1 MSSFGLCKCFIA
13 ALRAIAFM
21 RKRPQDQR
29 SPLRKRSRPT
39 RPATEQTP
47 EIPAGACSTPTLPAT
62 EQTPKIPTSAEA
74 TMHDSRNASILR
86 CSDSAVEQDAATEHI
101 SMARLSTSDDVT
113 LIAIFEHFAN
123 CYVAM
128 PMVGTCRRIFITWT
142 RKRRQLALEELT
154 NLRCWL
160 AKRGSRGIGRV
171 DGSGHVAIS
180 DIVLTLCEIEALIR

>member
-1 MSSFGLCKCFIA
+1 MHRFFA
-13 ALRAIAFM
+13 VLRAIASM

-39 RPATEQTP
+39 RPV
-47 EIPAGACSTPTLPAT
+47 T
-62 EQTPKIPTSAEA
+62 EQTPKIPTSARA

-86 CSDSAVEQDAATEHI
+86 YSDSAVEPDTATEHI
-101 SMARLSTSDDVT
+101 SMARLSTSDDAT

-128 PMVGTCRRIFITWT
+128 PMVGTCTRIFFLWT
-142 RKRRQLALEELT
+142 RKRRQLALECLT

-160 AKRGSRGIGRV
+160 HAAGLRRIRRV
-171 DGSGHVAIS
+171 DSNGQIMIC
-180 DIVLTLCEIEALIR
+180 DIYLASYEIEALIR